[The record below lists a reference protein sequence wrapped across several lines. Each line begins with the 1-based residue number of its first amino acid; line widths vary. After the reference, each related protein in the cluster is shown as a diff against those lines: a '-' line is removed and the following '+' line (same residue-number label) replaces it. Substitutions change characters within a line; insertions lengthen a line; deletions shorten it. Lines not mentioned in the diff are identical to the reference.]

1 MSAMLQFEGML
12 MDHQV
17 HLANRNAQEWE
28 AYARDLERQL
38 EESEGANASN
48 LGVRYAL
55 AEQLRRVDPEN
66 PLLVDEQL
74 RNRLIEAA
82 EQAFFLEDKNFDAA
96 RQVGLTF
103 DIPGRPTGD

>member
-1 MSAMLQFEGML
+1 

-82 EQAFFLEDKNFDAA
+82 EQAFFLEDKNFDTA